1 MISPFR
7 TGDFQNTGQALSAH
21 RYIHWITNI
30 ENTASFIESEIGAE
44 TVDFVLKKYGAK
56 SIDQIASSD
65 LAEVYSELYAIEA
78 DLRSG

>member
-1 MISPFR
+1 MTTPLHRNRHSVHFGKLTPFDR
-7 TGDFQNTGQALSAH
+7 NLQ
-21 RYIHWITNI
+21 
-30 ENTASFIESEIGAE
+30 

-65 LAEVYSELYAIEA
+65 LAEAYSELYAIEA

>member
-1 MISPFR
+1 MTKSER
-7 TGDFQNTGQALSAH
+7 TN
-21 RYIHWITNI
+21 WIANI

-56 SIDQIASSD
+56 SIDQIASS
-65 LAEVYSELYAIEA
+65 EVYSELYAIEA

>member
-1 MISPFR
+1 MTKSER
-7 TGDFQNTGQALSAH
+7 TN
-21 RYIHWITNI
+21 WITNI

-78 DLRSG
+78 DLRSR

>member
-1 MISPFR
+1 MTKSER
-7 TGDFQNTGQALSAH
+7 TN
-21 RYIHWITNI
+21 WITNI